1 MPDAVNSRL
10 MTSAQPIPL
19 TTRQAI
25 AVGVAAIACFHAA
38 YSLSEYVI
46 PQALIVGYVICLVQM
61 ARVATARQAFYLGL
75 SVGFLCFAPQLV
87 FFWKLF
93 NIEAAILWLILAVW
107 IALFVSLTQATLAR
121 FGTKVAALLVSFI
134 WMGLEYFRSELYY
147 LKFSWLNVSYALI
160 GWDESLLR
168 VFGMYGVGFL
178 AAAIA
183 AAWLVIRSRITAALI
198 TLGLLAV
205 LKLAALKSPAPAG
218 TPGIRAAA
226 VQMEFPQEI
235 EIAPALDKLATA
247 HPDADLIVLSEYT
260 LDGPVPESLK
270 AWCRKTKHHLMVGG
284 KDPAKNGNYFDTA
297 FVVSPAGEVVFHQGK
312 SVPIPFF
319 DDGLPAS
326 SQAVW
331 ESPWGKIGVCVCY
344 DLSYTR
350 VTDELVRQGARILV
364 VPAMDVTGWG
374 EQEHISNGRVAP
386 VRAAE
391 YGIPIVRV
399 GSSGISEVVNGN
411 GRLIATAPFPGQ
423 GEMLFAAVELPKG
436 GTRPLDR
443 WLAPFSVLIVALL
456 LLVHLTW
463 RWTFGKSARLAS
475 A

>member
-1 MPDAVNSRL
+1 
-10 MTSAQPIPL
+10 MTSARPAPL

-25 AVGVAAIACFHAA
+25 AVGVVAIAGFHAA
-38 YSLSEYVI
+38 YSLSQYVI
-46 PQALIVGYVICLVQM
+46 PQALIVGYLICLVQM

-75 SVGFLCFAPQLV
+75 SAGFLCFAPQLV

-93 NIEAAILWLILAVW
+93 NIEAAILWLVLAVW

-121 FGTKVAALLVSFI
+121 FGTKVATLLVPFI
-134 WMGLEYFRSELYY
+134 WTGLEYFRSELYY

-160 GWDESLLR
+160 GWDEYLLR

-218 TPGIRAAA
+218 TPGIRAAG
-226 VQMEFPQEI
+226 VQLEFPQEI
-235 EIAPALDKLATA
+235 EIAPALEKLVTA
-247 HPDADLIVLSEYT
+247 HPDADLLVLSEYT
-260 LDGPVPESLK
+260 LGGPVPESLK
-270 AWCRKTKHHLMVGG
+270 AWCRRTSHYLIVGG
-284 KDPAKNGNYFDTA
+284 KAPARNGNYFDTA
-297 FVVSPAGEVVFHQGK
+297 FVVSPSGDVVFHQGK

-331 ESPWGKIGVCVCY
+331 ESPWGKIGICVCY

-350 VTDELVRQGARILV
+350 VTDELVRQGAQLLV

-391 YGIPIVRV
+391 YGIPIIRL
-399 GSSGISEVVNGN
+399 GSSGISEAVDGN

-423 GEMLFAAVELPKG
+423 GETLFAAVELPKN

-456 LLVHLTW
+456 LLVHLAW
-463 RWTFGKSARLAS
+463 RWTFGKSARQAS